1 MTGLDKII
9 KQIQIDADN
18 TTEGIKAKSEAQ
30 CNSLLSDAKAQAEAI
45 REKGN
50 ADAEKKYSDIIAR
63 AESAASLEE
72 RKILLFTKQEIIR
85 DMIVNTTNNLVNLPE
100 DKYFDLIY
108 KLISKY
114 SNNADGVIFF
124 NQTDLSRLPA
134 DFLQN
139 ANAASKGKLSLGG
152 DAVQIDGGFILT
164 YGGVDVNCSISSL
177 ISDNSEKISDAVAK
191 YLFA

>member
-18 TTEGIKAKSEAQ
+18 TTKGIKAKSEAQ

-45 REKGN
+45 REKGK

-85 DMIVNTTNNLVNLPE
+85 DMIANTTNNLVNLPE

-191 YLFA
+191 CLFA